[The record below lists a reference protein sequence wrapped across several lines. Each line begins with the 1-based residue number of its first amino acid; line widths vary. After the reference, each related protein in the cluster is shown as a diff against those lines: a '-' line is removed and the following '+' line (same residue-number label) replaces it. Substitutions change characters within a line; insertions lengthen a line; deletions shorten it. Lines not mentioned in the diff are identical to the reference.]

1 MSQFVSYEKHFQYPM
16 ENGLFI
22 NPINIFFFGNIHRYL
37 CMTMYV
43 YVFIYIYIHVW
54 NYKMV
59 NMYIYIYIY
68 RDINIVCH
76 PHSSPTRCG
85 QPALLSATVVLKPGN
100 VGIEWNWGVLRA
112 SFLKWGV
119 PKVIIQLFD
128 EHMYYIY
135 IYGNSYH
142 PPELY
147 YPGILKMS
155 AFCLMFHEIHINKPS
170 SYWVALI

>member
-1 MSQFVSYEKHFQYPM
+1 MDEKWWV
-16 ENGLFI
+16 NLFHMKNTSNTLWKMDCLSI
-22 NPINIFFFGNIHRYL
+22 LSTFFSLGTSIDIYVWL
-37 CMTMYV
+37 CMSMYL
-43 YVFIYIYIHVW
+43 YIYIHVW

-59 NMYIYIYIY
+59 NMYIYIY

-135 IYGNSYH
+135 MEIVIIHLSY
-142 PPELY
+142 
-147 YPGILKMS
+147 ITQVFWK
-155 AFCLMFHEIHINKPS
+155 CLLFVWCSMKYI
-170 SYWVALI
+170 

>member
-1 MSQFVSYEKHFQYPM
+1 MSHFFSYEKHLQYLM

-22 NPINIFFFGNIHRYL
+22 NHINIFPLGTSIDIYVWL
-37 CMTMYV
+37 CMSM
-43 YVFIYIYIHVW
+43 YIYTHVW

-59 NMYIYIYIY
+59 NMYIYRY
-68 RDINIVCH
+68 INIVCH

-100 VGIEWNWGVLRA
+100 VGSEWNWGVLRA

-119 PKVIIQLFD
+119 PQVIIQLFD
-128 EHMYYIY
+128 EHIYIY
-135 IYGNSYH
+135 YGNSYH

-147 YPGILKMS
+147 YPSILNMS
-155 AFCLMFHEIHINKPS
+155 AFCLMFHEIHINQPS
-170 SYWVALI
+170 SYWVALL